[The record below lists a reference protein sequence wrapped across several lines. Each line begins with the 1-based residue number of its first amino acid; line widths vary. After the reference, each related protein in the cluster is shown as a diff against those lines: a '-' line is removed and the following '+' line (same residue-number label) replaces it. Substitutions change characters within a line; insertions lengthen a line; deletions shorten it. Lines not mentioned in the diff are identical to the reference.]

1 MGRSLA
7 RLLQGLAL
15 IPVAYLFVC
24 LMVASVGQSTF
35 SLELPTLTDP
45 DSNSTAELMLGTLPA
60 QLLFLLLSMFFASRQ
75 PLVGTFVLAGT
86 LAAWLQCQVFAE
98 HFGTTWSSNEILML
112 LGVNAPWLA
121 LALPPGLALLL
132 GIERLHKQSA

>member
-1 MGRSLA
+1 MGRSLT
-7 RLLQGLAL
+7 RLLQGLGL

-24 LMVASVGQSTF
+24 LMVACVGHSTF

-60 QLLFLLLSMFFASRQ
+60 QLLFLLLSVFLASRQ
-75 PLVGTFVLAGT
+75 LLIGTFVLAGT

-98 HFGTTWSSNEILML
+98 HFGTTWSSSEILIL
-112 LGVNAPWLA
+112 LGVNTPWLV
-121 LALPPGLALLL
+121 LALIPGLALLL
-132 GIERLHKQSA
+132 GVERLHKQSA